1 MKGKVKP
8 MEEMIR
14 VLQVRPGIEEPKLIE
29 IQNRLEAFQD
39 KVGGHIEAV
48 RPFDDNVLVIVN
60 EEGKLWHLPMTRV
73 LTVRNI
79 AADVLVGCVLIA
91 GEKGE
96 DFGSLTDEQA
106 AKYTELFRNWYIEA
120 TGWAE

>member
-1 MKGKVKP
+1 MD
-8 MEEMIR
+8 EMIR
-14 VLQVRPGIEEPKLIE
+14 VLQIRPGDEEPMLIE
-29 IQNRLEAFQD
+29 MQNRLEAFQE

-48 RPFDDNVLVIVN
+48 RPFDENVYVIVN
-60 EEGKLWHLPMTRV
+60 EEGKLWSLPMTRV

-91 GEKGE
+91 GEDGE

-106 AKYTELFRNWYIEA
+106 AKYTELFRNRYIEA